1 MKILPLVALTVAL
14 FSYGAASATERTV
27 TINVANATCELCG
40 PIVKRSL
47 TRISGVL
54 DVQISE
60 ADGAAIAK
68 VRFEDSR
75 TDVPTLITAT
85 TNAGYPSRIV
95 Q

>member
-1 MKILPLVALTVAL
+1 MQALPLVALAAVL
-14 FSYGAASATERTV
+14 FSSGTAFATERSV
-27 TINVANATCELCG
+27 TLNVANATCELCG

-47 TRISGVL
+47 IRVPGVL

-60 ADGAAIAK
+60 ADGAANAK

-75 TDVPTLITAT
+75 TDVPALITAT

-95 Q
+95 P

>member
-1 MKILPLVALTVAL
+1 MKILPIVALAAAL
-14 FSYGAASATERTV
+14 VSSGAAFATEQTV
-27 TINVANATCELCG
+27 TLNVANATCELCG

-47 TRISGVL
+47 NRVSGVL

-60 ADGAAIAK
+60 ADGATIAK

-75 TDVPTLITAT
+75 TNVAALVMAT
-85 TNAGYPSRIV
+85 TNAGYPSKIV

>member
-1 MKILPLVALTVAL
+1 MKILPIVALAAAL
-14 FSYGAASATERTV
+14 VSSSAAFATEQTV
-27 TINVANATCELCG
+27 TLNVANATCELCG
-40 PIVKRSL
+40 PVVKRSL
-47 TRISGVL
+47 SRVSGVL

-75 TDVPTLITAT
+75 TNVTALVTAT
-85 TNAGYPSRIV
+85 TNAGYPSKIV

>member
-1 MKILPLVALTVAL
+1 MQALPLVALAAAL
-14 FSYGAASATERTV
+14 FPSGTAFATERSV
-27 TINVANATCELCG
+27 TLNVANATCELCG

-47 TRISGVL
+47 IRVPGVL

-75 TDVPTLITAT
+75 TDVPALVMAT

-95 Q
+95 P

>member
-1 MKILPLVALTVAL
+1 MKILPIVALAAAFV
-14 FSYGAASATERTV
+14 SSGAAFATEQTV
-27 TINVANATCELCG
+27 TLNVANATCELCG

-47 TRISGVL
+47 NRVSGVL

-60 ADGAAIAK
+60 ADGATIAK

-75 TDVPTLITAT
+75 TNVAALVMAT
-85 TNAGYPSRIV
+85 TNAGYPSKIV